1 MIEARSSRRRR
12 RGFTLVELLVV
23 IGIIAV
29 LISVLLP
36 ALNRAR
42 QMANDVK
49 CLSNLRQLGLA
60 CIMYMNQN
68 KGVMPPARIARGGND
83 TSPGLF
89 WLNFLSEGGYLK
101 GNNTI
106 GNAYICP
113 ESIQEN
119 VDDFFYQPPSRT
131 SNVGYATFHG
141 SAFANNGDTSQDILC
156 SYAVNATWGT
166 DPTQPWWVGSSSNP
180 GPSVRRYTELFPFVY
195 YDDSQNYKPVSP
207 RVAGVKDSVHV
218 PLIFDGFFMHAMDA
232 DHIQLR
238 HNTRAREDDRWANF
252 VFLDGHA
259 DHVTGA
265 RLPKASD
272 NIYLPENLTT
282 TKIWDIVLCA
292 AH

>member
-1 MIEARSSRRRR
+1 MSPIRRRA
-12 RGFTLVELLVV
+12 FTLVEILVV

-36 ALNRAR
+36 ALSRAR
-42 QMANDVK
+42 EASSNVK

-60 CIMYMNQN
+60 CIMYINDN
-68 KGVMPPARIARGGND
+68 RGVCPPVRIANGGSD

-101 GNNTI
+101 GNNTTH
-106 GNAYICP
+106 NAYICP
-113 ESIQEN
+113 DSLQQD
-119 VDDFFYQPPSRT
+119 VDDFFFQPASRT

-141 SAFANNGDTSQDILC
+141 SAFANHGDTSQDILC

-166 DPTQPWWVGSSSNP
+166 DPSAPWWVGSGGTP
-180 GPSVRRYTELFPFVY
+180 GPNVHRYTELFPFVY
-195 YDDSQNYKPVSP
+195 YDDSQKYKPVSP
-207 RVAGVKDSVHV
+207 RVAGTHDAVHV
-218 PLIFDGFFMHAMDA
+218 PLVFDGFFMHAMDA

-238 HNTRAREDDRWANF
+238 HNVHAREDGRWANF

-265 RLPKASD
+265 RLPKPTD
-272 NIYLPENLTT
+272 NIYLPVNLTS
-282 TKIWDIVLCA
+282 TKIWGVVLCA
-292 AH
+292 AR

>member
-1 MIEARSSRRRR
+1 MIGRRRR

-29 LISVLLP
+29 LISILLP

-42 QMANDVK
+42 AAANNIK
-49 CLSNLRQLGLA
+49 CLSNLRQMGLA

-68 KGVMPPARIARGGND
+68 RGIMPPVRIANGGSD

-101 GNNTI
+101 GNSTT
-106 GNAYICP
+106 GNAYVCP
-113 ESIQEN
+113 DSIQEN
-119 VDDFFYQPPSRT
+119 VDDFFFQPPSRT

-141 SAFANNGDTSQDILC
+141 SAFANKGDMSQDIIC

-166 DPTQPWWVGSSSNP
+166 DPTPPWWVSAGM
-180 GPSVRRYTELFPFVY
+180 GPHTKRYTELFPFVY
-195 YDDSQNYKPVSP
+195 YDDSQSYRPVAP
-207 RVAGVKDSVHV
+207 KTAGAKDSTHI
-218 PLIFDGFFMHAMDA
+218 PLVFDGFFMHAMDA

-238 HNTRAREDDRWANF
+238 HNTKAVEKDRWANF

-265 RLPKASD
+265 RLPKVSD
-272 NIYLPENLTT
+272 NIYLPENLTS
-282 TKIWDIVLCA
+282 TKIWDIVLSVA
-292 AH
+292 R